1 MMNTARKRGMPQT
14 ALRVMRT
21 SSTRRPNMTMRMRA
35 VSMTLKTTAGMTAYQ
50 MLSSARGRSDHTV
63 NSIN

>member
-14 ALRVMRT
+14 ALRAMRT
-21 SSTRRPNMTMRMRA
+21 SSTRRPNMTMRRT
-35 VSMTLKTTAGMTAYQ
+35 VSLTMKTTARRTAYQ
-50 MLSSARGRSDHTV
+50 MLSSARGRSDRTV